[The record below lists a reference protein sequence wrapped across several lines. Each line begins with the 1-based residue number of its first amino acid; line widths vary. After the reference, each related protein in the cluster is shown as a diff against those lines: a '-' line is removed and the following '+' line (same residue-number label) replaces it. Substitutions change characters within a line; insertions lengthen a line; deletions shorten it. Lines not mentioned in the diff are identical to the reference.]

1 MSKSKDIS
9 RLLDIMKALRTP
21 ETGCP
26 WDIKQTHQSIS
37 HYAIEEAYEFVDAV
51 ERNDDADMRDELGD
65 MLLQVVFH
73 ARIAEEDGRFDF
85 GDVVEGISD
94 KMIRRHPYVFGT
106 DEEKARGS
114 YPGLWDEIKA
124 AEKAAKG
131 IDDSEQVASALDGV
145 PVGMSALTRCSKL
158 HKKAV
163 KVGFD
168 WDEIPP
174 VFDKVREELGEL
186 QEEVEDGTAFEKIEE
201 EYGDL
206 LFCIAGLGAKLNID
220 PETAMR
226 KANNKFVR
234 RFTAVEELFRK
245 EGREIEGATLEEM
258 DEKWDLV
265 KATEKK
271 E

>member
-9 RLLDIMKALRTP
+9 RLLEILRDLRTP
-21 ETGCP
+21 DTGCP
-26 WDIKQTHQSIS
+26 WDLKQTHQSIS
-37 HYAIEEAYEFVDAV
+37 HYAIEEAYEFVDAA
-51 ERNDDADMRDELGD
+51 ERNDDDDMRDELGD

-85 GDVVEGISD
+85 GDVVESISD

-106 DEEKARGS
+106 EEEKARGS

-131 IDDSEQVASALDGV
+131 IEDDERVISALDGV
-145 PVGMSALTRCSKL
+145 PVGMSAVTRCVKL
-158 HKKAV
+158 QKKAA

-168 WDEIPP
+168 WAEVAP
-174 VFDKVREELGEL
+174 VFDKVREELDEL
-186 QEEVEDGTAFEKIEE
+186 QDEVVEETEFEKIEE
-201 EYGDL
+201 EFGDL
-206 LFCIAGLGAKLNID
+206 LFCVINLGRKLGID

-234 RFTAVEELFRK
+234 RFSGVEALFRD
-245 EGREIEGATLEEM
+245 EGRDIDGSTLEEM
-258 DEKWDLV
+258 DEKWNLV
-265 KATEKK
+265 KAGEK
-271 E
+271 